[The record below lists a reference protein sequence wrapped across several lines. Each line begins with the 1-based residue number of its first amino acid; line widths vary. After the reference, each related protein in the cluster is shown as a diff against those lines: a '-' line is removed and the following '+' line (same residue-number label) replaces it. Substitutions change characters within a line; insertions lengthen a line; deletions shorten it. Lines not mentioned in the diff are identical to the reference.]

1 MARTLSSSNGVR
13 AKSEIIGL
21 TMSGCPRPVYEMAL
35 DNMRRAGISTNE
47 VLTSLFYKW
56 AGLPSRLSAKYELI
70 SSLEDEAERVFDEK
84 LSIMRQKAIAEIER
98 ISAESIIKEKVE
110 LEETKRMF
118 EFIRPLVRSNFKN
131 LHFDSGIGTKERDVH
146 ESILGNIRHECEMN
160 VRCPKD
166 SEVLLIY
173 NEIKGET

>member
-84 LSIMRQKAIAEIER
+84 LSIMRQKAIADIER
-98 ISAESIIKEKVE
+98 VSAESVANEKAE
-110 LEETKRMF
+110 LAETKRMF
-118 EFIRPLVRSNFKN
+118 DILRPIIRMNFDK
-131 LHFDSGIGTKERDVH
+131 LHFDAATGTRAKEEH
-146 ESILGNIRHECEMN
+146 EITTGMIRFQMEGKT
-160 VRCPKD
+160 RTPKD
-166 SEVLLIY
+166 SEMLLIY
-173 NEIKGET
+173 NEIKGEI